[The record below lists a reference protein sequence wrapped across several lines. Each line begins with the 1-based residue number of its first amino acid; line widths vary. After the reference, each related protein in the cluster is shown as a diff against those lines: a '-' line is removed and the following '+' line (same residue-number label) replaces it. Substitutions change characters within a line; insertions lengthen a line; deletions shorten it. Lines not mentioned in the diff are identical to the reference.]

1 MPCTFYANT
10 LSLELVILDEET
22 LKAFLIDMVL
32 VEEES
37 HTISKDMWCNKSKS
51 IFSIHH
57 MIKN

>member
-37 HTISKDMWCNKSKS
+37 HTISKDMWYNKSKS